1 MGKQLT
7 GVFKFNE
14 VVEYQAGSIVSKEI
28 LKTEKGTIT
37 LFAIAQ
43 GQGISEHS
51 APFDVL
57 VQIVDG
63 EAQIMIS
70 GKSYIV
76 KAGESLIMPA
86 DEPHALKAEQSFKML
101 LVMIRRL

>member
-1 MGKQLT
+1 MDLT
-7 GVFKFNE
+7 GVFRFNE
-14 VVEYQAGSIVSKEI
+14 VIEYSAGAIVSKEI

-37 LFAIAQ
+37 LFAIDE

-57 VQIVDG
+57 VQIIDG
-63 EAQIMIS
+63 EAQIIIS
-70 GKSYIV
+70 GKDHTV

-86 DEPHALKAEQSFKML
+86 DEPHALKALKQFKML
-101 LVMIRRL
+101 LVMIRRS